1 MADQTSFQ
9 FQCPSCGAVLQA
21 GLRTSLTS
29 VQCGECYDVFD
40 VQLPGRCTRAPGP
53 QTGGNPFQTPR
64 LEACT
69 LRPCARP
76 PLANHSSPASGA
88 F

>member
-21 GLRTSLTS
+21 DLRTSLTS

-40 VQLPGRCTRAPGP
+40 VQLPGR
-53 QTGGNPFQTPR
+53 
-64 LEACT
+64 
-69 LRPCARP
+69 
-76 PLANHSSPASGA
+76 
-88 F
+88 